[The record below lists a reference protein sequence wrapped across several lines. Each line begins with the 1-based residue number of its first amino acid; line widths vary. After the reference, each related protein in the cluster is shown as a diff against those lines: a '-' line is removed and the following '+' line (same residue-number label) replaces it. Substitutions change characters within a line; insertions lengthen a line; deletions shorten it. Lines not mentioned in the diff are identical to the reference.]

1 MSKTRASASS
11 RVPNTGKEMK
21 VSRCLE
27 TVMKHKARVFDV
39 LSNQTI
45 INYAV
50 FHFCPSPKK
59 HAYMHD
65 ELLLCSWRPTMSE
78 DGALSVRFREP
89 RKGKITEVSSVLGPS
104 TSATEVKIS
113 EEKDLSCLTSSDAQD
128 VVSAGPLNSCS
139 FANCSVKIKVQYL
152 Q

>member
-1 MSKTRASASS
+1 M
-11 RVPNTGKEMK
+11 
-21 VSRCLE
+21 
-27 TVMKHKARVFDV
+27 
-39 LSNQTI
+39 

-59 HAYMHD
+59 HVYMHD

-78 DGALSVRFREP
+78 EGALSVRFREP
-89 RKGKITEVSSVLGPS
+89 RKEKIVSSVLGPS

-113 EEKDLSCLTSSDAQD
+113 EVISYLTSSDAQD
-128 VVSAGPLNSCS
+128 VVSAGPRNSCS

>member
-1 MSKTRASASS
+1 MSKTRASASL

-39 LSNQTI
+39 FSNQTI

-113 EEKDLSCLTSSDAQD
+113 EEISYLTSSDAQD
-128 VVSAGPLNSCS
+128 VVSAGPRSNCS
-139 FANCSVKIKVQYL
+139 FANCSVKIKVQYV